1 MGTRDELFSGDFDG
15 SVFYLSKIYIFLI
28 SVCSLIIAS
37 EYDAFSIIEK
47 YTAYL
52 TGSASIVVY
61 SPYVTVSVLF
71 SYEMLRDEPVDIR
84 FLRNY
89 MQNCELYHSISDL
102 WSLKHGCV
110 DIR

>member
-1 MGTRDELFSGDFDG
+1 MPPL
-15 SVFYLSKIYIFLI
+15 
-28 SVCSLIIAS
+28 SLIIAS

-61 SPYVTVSVLF
+61 SPYATVSVLF
-71 SYEMLRDEPVDIR
+71 SYEMFRNDSIDIR

-89 MQNCELYHSISDL
+89 MRNCELYHSISDQ
-102 WSLKHGCV
+102 WSQKHGCV